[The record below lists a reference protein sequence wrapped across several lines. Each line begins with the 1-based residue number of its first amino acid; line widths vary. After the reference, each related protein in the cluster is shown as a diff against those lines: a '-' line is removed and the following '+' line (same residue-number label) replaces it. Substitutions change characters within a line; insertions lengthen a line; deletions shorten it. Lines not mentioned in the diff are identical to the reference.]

1 MNILDDM
8 GGRKLSAKVFLKVN
22 YSFKIHTPLPVAC
35 LSDYH
40 VTAKHHTAWGFR
52 LKTET
57 ILAHQS
63 RSA

>member
-1 MNILDDM
+1 MEKNPGIFSS
-8 GGRKLSAKVFLKVN
+8 KKKKVENFF
-22 YSFKIHTPLPVAC
+22 STEEC